1 MYMCYCLVKNKIT
14 NEYKT
19 LKSKDISEFLRL
31 EKFFKTDPNLPQG
44 KNIEFNFEIIED
56 FDKIKD
62 ILDNVF
68 TSKNRGEDYNEN
80 LPSVS
85 QIAYSL
91 YPINIQSD
99 KFLLRWQNNH
109 EYTPED
115 KLETQN
121 ILSRGTFI
129 HFILEQ
135 FICDKNGREQ
145 YKPLVDVLK
154 MNPTK
159 KVIKE
164 INNKII
170 SDIRKYIQIA
180 YKDNEIIRKIENL
193 DELKSELEELAIK
206 CLPDFIREEI
216 VLTDPVY
223 SEIFISIDNYLQ
235 GSIDFCAY
243 LNNQF
248 SILDFKTTSSC
259 DKKTGKPKF
268 KTQTQAIPYSRQLA
282 LYNEL
287 LKKSKMTHYQNNEKP
302 NFFIYQIH
310 LISGK
315 YKKFT
320 ISNEMIVSSK
330 KELDKIL
337 KWYWDIRN
345 NNKEEF
351 YKDLEENKDEDLYY
365 LTL

>member
-1 MYMCYCLVKNKIT
+1 MYNMYMCYCLVKNKIT

-19 LKSKDISEFLRL
+19 LKNKDISEFLRL

-223 SEIFISIDNYLQ
+223 SEIFIEP
-235 GSIDFCAY
+235 C
-243 LNNQF
+243 
-248 SILDFKTTSSC
+248 
-259 DKKTGKPKF
+259 
-268 KTQTQAIPYSRQLA
+268 R
-282 LYNEL
+282 
-287 LKKSKMTHYQNNEKP
+287 
-302 NFFIYQIH
+302 
-310 LISGK
+310 
-315 YKKFT
+315 
-320 ISNEMIVSSK
+320 
-330 KELDKIL
+330 
-337 KWYWDIRN
+337 
-345 NNKEEF
+345 
-351 YKDLEENKDEDLYY
+351 
-365 LTL
+365 

>member
-1 MYMCYCLVKNKIT
+1 MCYCLVKNKIT

-19 LKSKDISEFLRL
+19 LKTRDIQAFLRL
-31 EKFFKTDPNLPQG
+31 DKFFESDPNLPKG
-44 KNIEFNFEIIED
+44 KTVSFNFEVIED
-56 FDKIKD
+56 FDTIKD
-62 ILDNVF
+62 VLDNVF
-68 TSKNRGEDYNEN
+68 TSRNRGEDYNEN

-91 YPINIQSD
+91 YPINIYSD

-109 EYTPED
+109 EYTEED
-115 KLETQN
+115 EIETQN

-135 FICDKNGREQ
+135 FICDKENRNK
-145 YKPLVDVLK
+145 YKPLVNILNNK
-154 MNPTK
+154 PSK
-159 KVIKE
+159 KVIKK
-164 INNKII
+164 INDKII
-170 SDIRKYIQIA
+170 KDIHKYVELA
-180 YKDNEIIRKIENL
+180 YKDDEILRKIHNL
-193 DELKSELEELAIK
+193 DELKDELKQLSIK

-243 LNNQF
+243 LNNKF

-268 KTQTQAIPYSRQLA
+268 KTQSQAIPYSRQLA

-287 LKKSKMTHYQNNEKP
+287 LKRSKMSHCTSEENP
-302 NFFIYQIH
+302 DFFIYQIH

-315 YKKFT
+315 YKKFN
-320 ISNEMIVSSK
+320 ISDDMITASK

-337 KWYWDIRN
+337 KWYWDVRN
-345 NNKEEF
+345 NKREIYNTEDNPE
-351 YKDLEENKDEDLYY
+351 DEMYY
-365 LTL
+365 LAL